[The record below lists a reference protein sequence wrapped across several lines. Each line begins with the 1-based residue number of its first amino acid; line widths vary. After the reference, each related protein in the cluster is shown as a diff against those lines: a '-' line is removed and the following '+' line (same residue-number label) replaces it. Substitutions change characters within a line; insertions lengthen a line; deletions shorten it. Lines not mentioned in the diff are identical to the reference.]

1 MMKMTTMTGR
11 MMKIMGT
18 MNSSPL
24 INIPNYDMKTTYT
37 KIQEEKIIS
46 GVKRRYK
53 ISGYKVTEIWWDPKE
68 QKTLEKN
75 HEQWYLFKEVK
86 ILWLF
91 RDWWQVGSGR
101 WYGYSEY
108 DREERKWFDSE
119 NSVISMIKYL
129 ET

>member
-1 MMKMTTMTGR
+1 MTTMTGR

-24 INIPNYDMKTTYT
+24 INIPNYDMKTIYT

-53 ISGYKVTEIWWDPKE
+53 IFGYKVTEIWWDPKE
-68 QKTLEKN
+68 QKTLEKD

-86 ILWLF
+86 
-91 RDWWQVGSGR
+91 R
-101 WYGYSEY
+101 
-108 DREERKWFDSE
+108 
-119 NSVISMIKYL
+119 
-129 ET
+129 